1 MIASFHSPGGVVYI
15 SVMPS
20 GSGHTNMP
28 GPLSER
34 LISVEILFG
43 SLVIS
48 VWYDYHLAV
57 LLYAISPG
65 NKYMIG
71 HGTNE

>member
-28 GPLSER
+28 R
-34 LISVEILFG
+34 
-43 SLVIS
+43 
-48 VWYDYHLAV
+48 A
-57 LLYAISPG
+57 A
-65 NKYMIG
+65 
-71 HGTNE
+71 